1 MADDRPYQY
10 RPPQARYAAPE
21 SSEEASYEQESYE
34 DAKYEFDW
42 QVDED
47 YNKFGQQEQRDDD
60 NTQGSYYVDL
70 PDGRRQTVTY
80 YVDGDSGFVAE
91 VSYEGEAQYPESDEY
106 RQDSS
111 EEQQYRPAYSP
122 PRRQYDN

>member
-1 MADDRPYQY
+1 MALAALAALADERPYSY
-10 RPPQARYAAPE
+10 RPPQTYSAPE
-21 SSEEASYEQESYE
+21 SSEEESYE

-47 YNKFGQQEQRDDD
+47 YNKFGQEEQRDGD

-91 VSYEGEAQYPESDEY
+91 VNYEGEARYSEE
-106 RQDSS
+106 SS
-111 EEQQYRPAYSP
+111 EEYRPSP
-122 PRRQYDN
+122 PRRQYDD

>member
-1 MADDRPYQY
+1 MCLQVTLLVAFLAVSALADDRPYSYQ
-10 RPPQARYAAPE
+10 PPQTSYDAP
-21 SSEEASYEQESYE
+21 SAEQSYE

-47 YNKFGQQEQRDDD
+47 YNKFGQEEQRDGD

-91 VSYEGEAQYPESDEY
+91 VNYEGEARSAEY
-106 RQDSS
+106 
-111 EEQQYRPAYSP
+111 QQPASYQP
-122 PRRQYDN
+122 PKTGYN